1 MFVVKKTYI
10 NNPNLN
16 NKENISEKLSDNQ
29 VKTTD
34 VNILLNRVRLDRKK
48 ILKKRLLFS
57 LILVLCLSLV
67 VSHTII

>member
-67 VSHTII
+67 VSYTII